1 MPNQKPDKKKKKT
14 FWMHTKK
21 RIRNSRDLI
30 LCIVL
35 ICSCWSN
42 TLDWQWDQMI
52 SERKFCCPVQNDL
65 VNDQI
70 FWDNQII
77 FRPILGQ
84 VLSSFF
90 INQHSQS
97 LYNIQSYVVDW
108 EYLFNFFYTDVTHY
122 WAFGCPSAYW
132 YINSEALPITYSV
145 CCVFVELADK
155 LYNP

>member
-1 MPNQKPDKKKKKT
+1 MAEFMFPNVAYRATVYRTGWFTKKIFPPAEETCIYNIYIPISTSNSKYCQIRNQIKKKKKT

-52 SERKFCCPVQNDL
+52 SERLFCCPVQNDL

-97 LYNIQSYVVDW
+97 LYNIQSYVVD
-108 EYLFNFFYTDVTHY
+108 
-122 WAFGCPSAYW
+122 
-132 YINSEALPITYSV
+132 
-145 CCVFVELADK
+145 
-155 LYNP
+155 